1 MNAIDLMRQLKPNIM
16 VPQHTRPIAGETV
29 IMDTLT
35 AYRDAIQFVRDQ
47 TIRYMNKGIC
57 VISAVIVRIRI
68 IISSHQNFYLMYHFY
83 LKGLLPDE
91 ITQVVKLPP
100 HLKEHPFLQEFYGT
114 VEWSSKAIFNQYM
127 GWFSGSATELH
138 PLPPKV

>member
-1 MNAIDLMRQLKPNIM
+1 MI
-16 VPQHTRPIAGETV
+16 
-29 IMDTLT
+29 
-35 AYRDAIQFVRDQ
+35 
-47 TIRYMNKGIC
+47 
-57 VISAVIVRIRI
+57 
-68 IISSHQNFYLMYHFY
+68 
-83 LKGLLPDE
+83 PDE

-138 PLPPKV
+138 PLPPKVSYHITKKNQPLRIKNIIIFKRLKNNFEILPSLGSCKRAR